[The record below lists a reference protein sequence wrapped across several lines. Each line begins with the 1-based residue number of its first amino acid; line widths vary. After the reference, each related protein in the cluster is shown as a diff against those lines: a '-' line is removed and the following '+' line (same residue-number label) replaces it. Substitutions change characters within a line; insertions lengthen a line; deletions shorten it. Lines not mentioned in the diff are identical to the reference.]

1 MKYFVFNRLEL
12 KIRDYVRLL
21 NDLPSRFHSLNVMHL
36 SLSNDLRSNLLTWPI
51 EEFSRINLINNSIE
65 SPPTPLPIIPSQTP
79 TTPLTSLKQLLGIRT
94 QDTTIIEPILTSDP
108 SPKEDYQRSIFIDL
122 FTTNYWIFLF

>member
-122 FTTNYWIFLF
+122 FTTNDWIFLF